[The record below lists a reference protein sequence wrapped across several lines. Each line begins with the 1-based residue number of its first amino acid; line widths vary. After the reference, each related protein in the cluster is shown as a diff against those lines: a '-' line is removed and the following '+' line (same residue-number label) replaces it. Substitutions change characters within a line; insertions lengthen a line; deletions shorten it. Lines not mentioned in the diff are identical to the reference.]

1 MITIASGT
9 KLGRY
14 EIRSKLGEGGMGE
27 VYRARDEKL
36 NRDVAIKV
44 LPAALSQDA
53 DRLRRF
59 EQEAQAAG
67 ALNHPNILAVY
78 DVGMHHG
85 APYIV
90 SELLEG
96 EELREQLNDG
106 PLPQRKALDYAQ
118 QIAQGLAAAHERGI
132 THRDLKPENL
142 FVTTDGRVKI
152 LDFGLAKLRPQRS
165 ETVSSEIDTRKQITD
180 PGTVMGTVGYMSPE
194 QVRGHE
200 ADHRADIFSFG
211 SILYEMLSGQ
221 RAFRR
226 DTMAET
232 MTAILKEEPPELS
245 ETNARISLPLE
256 KIVRRCLEK
265 KPDRR
270 FHSASDLAFAL
281 EALSTPSG
289 SQAIGAVLPAMTKSQ
304 TGWGRFRLF
313 ANARVAWIAAAIF
326 FVALLAALPFVVAY
340 FRRSTAEVHVVRFFV
355 AAPEKSSFSVAGLAV
370 SPDGRHLAFVARMA
384 DGKQLLWV
392 RSLDALSAGALPG
405 TEGAINPFWSPDSRS
420 LGFFADGKLKKI
432 EAAGG
437 PTLTLCDAPNGR
449 GGTWNRDGVILF
461 TPNTTA
467 PLYRISASG
476 GVASA
481 VTKLDEGARRRQD
494 RSHRWPS
501 FLPDGNHFLYVG
513 VGIRVASLDAPEGKL
528 LPLNA
533 HSNALYAQ
541 GHLLFMREATLMAQP
556 FDVKRLETTGD
567 AFPIAEQVQAGGGGA
582 KGAFSV
588 SEEGILA
595 YQTGAAESGSQL
607 TWFDRSGKQTGML
620 GDLANYASLHLSPD
634 GKRAAVS
641 IAGRNGDIWIYEVAR
656 GLRTRLTFDPEAQ
669 HDVIWAPDGNRLVF
683 NSTRK
688 GRLDLYQKAADGSG
702 SEELLVESDV
712 DKYPNSWS
720 RDGRFVL
727 YSTAFD
733 VPKTKTD
740 LWVLPLSGDRKP
752 FPFLQ
757 TEFNESRG
765 HFSPD
770 GSWIAYQSDE
780 SGRDEVYVASFPGP
794 GGKRQISTA
803 GGTFPR
809 WRSDGKE
816 IFYLAPDN
824 KLMAA
829 EVKGQGV
836 NLEVGAARVLF
847 DVRPGNPTSGYQ
859 YDFNSDGQRFLV
871 NTSMDQKVS
880 SPITVVINWTA
891 GLKK

>member
-1 MITIASGT
+1 MIPTGT
-9 KLGRY
+9 VLGRY
-14 EIRSKLGEGGMGE
+14 EIRSQLGAGGMGE

-36 NRDVAIKV
+36 NRDVAVKV
-44 LPAALSQDA
+44 LPAALSHDG

-78 DVGMHHG
+78 DVGTHDG

-96 EELREQLNDG
+96 EELRDQLNTS

-152 LDFGLAKLRPQRS
+152 LDFGLAKLRPRRS
-165 ETVSSEIDTRKQITD
+165 ESVSSEIDTRKQITD

-200 ADHRADIFSFG
+200 ADHRSDIFSFG

-245 ETNARISLPLE
+245 ETNAKISLPLE

-265 KPDRR
+265 KPERR
-270 FHSASDLAFAL
+270 FHSASDLAFAI
-281 EALSTPSG
+281 ESIAGTPTSSG
-289 SQAIGAVLPAMTKSQ
+289 QTETMTALPAL
-304 TGWGRFRLF
+304 RL
-313 ANARVAWIAAAIF
+313 RTRERIAW
-326 FVALLAALPFVVAY
+326 LLAGVLLVAPLALAFLY
-340 FRRSTAEVHVVRFFV
+340 FRRTPTESSDAVRFFIT
-355 AAPEKSSFSVAGLAV
+355 APEKSSFSAAAAGVAV
-370 SPDGRHLAFVARMA
+370 SPDGRHLAFVATTA
-384 DGKQLLWV
+384 DGKRLLWV
-392 RSLDALSAGALPG
+392 RSLDALSARALPG
-405 TEGAINPFWSPDSRS
+405 TEDAINPFWSPDSRS

-437 PTLTLCDAPNGR
+437 PTLTLGDAPNGR

-513 VGIRVASLDAPEGKL
+513 VGIRVASLDSPEGKL
-528 LPLNA
+528 LPLNPG
-533 HSNALYAQ
+533 SNAVYAQ
-541 GHLLFMREATLMAQP
+541 GHLLFMRERTLMAQP

-567 AFPIAEQVQAGGGGA
+567 AIPIAEQVQVGGGGA

-588 SEEGILA
+588 SEQGVLT

-607 TWFDRSGKQTGML
+607 TWFDRSGKQTGVL
-620 GDLANYASLHLSPD
+620 GDLANYASLHFSPD

-641 IAGRNGDIWIYEVAR
+641 IGGRNGDIWLYDVAR

-688 GRLDLYQKAADGSG
+688 GRLDLYQKGADGSG
-702 SEELLVESDV
+702 SEEMLVESDV

-757 TEFNESRG
+757 TEFNETRG
-765 HFSPD
+765 QFSPD

-794 GGKRQISTA
+794 GGKRQISTV
-803 GGTFPR
+803 GGSFPR

-816 IFYLAPDN
+816 IFYLSPDN
-824 KLMAA
+824 KLMGV
-829 EVKGQGV
+829 EINHQGAT
-836 NLEVGAARVLF
+836 LDIGAARVLF
-847 DVRPGNPTSGYQ
+847 DVRPGNPISGYQ
-859 YDFNSDGQRFLV
+859 YDVTSDGQHFLV
-871 NTSMDQKVS
+871 NTSLEQKVS
-880 SPITVVINWTA
+880 SPITVVINWMA

>member
-1 MITIASGT
+1 MTIAAGT

-14 EIRSKLGEGGMGE
+14 EIRSKIGAGGMGE

-36 NRDVAIKV
+36 NRNVAIKV
-44 LPAALSQDA
+44 LPAALSQDGE
-53 DRLRRF
+53 RLRRF

-78 DVGMHHG
+78 DVGTHDD

-106 PLPQRKALDYAQ
+106 LLPQRKALDYAQ

-152 LDFGLAKLRPQRS
+152 LDFGLAKLRPLRN
-165 ETVSSEIDTRKQITD
+165 EGVSSEIDTRKQITD

-194 QVRGHE
+194 QVRGHD
-200 ADHRADIFSFG
+200 ADHRSDIFSFG

-232 MTAILKEEPPELS
+232 MTAILKEDPPELS
-245 ETNARISLPLE
+245 ETTRINPQLE

-265 KPDRR
+265 QPERR
-270 FHSASDLAFAL
+270 FHSASDLAFAI
-281 EALSTPSG
+281 ESIAGTGTSSGQTMTMAASPALRPRTRERIAWAAG
-289 SQAIGAVLPAMTKSQ
+289 TAVL
-304 TGWGRFRLF
+304 L
-313 ANARVAWIAAAIF
+313 IAA
-326 FVALLAALPFVVAY
+326 LAFAFLY
-340 FRRSTAEVHVVRFFV
+340 FRRSPTESSNPVRFFITE
-355 AAPEKSSFSVAGLAV
+355 PEKSTFSRTEAPI
-370 SPDGRHLAFVARMA
+370 SPDGRHLAFVATTA

-392 RSLDALSAGALPG
+392 RSLDAFSARSLTG
-405 TEGAINPFWSPDSRS
+405 TEGANYPFWSPDSRS

-437 PTLTLCDAPNGR
+437 PPLTLCDAPNGR
-449 GGTWNRDGVILF
+449 GGTWNRDGVIVF

-467 PLYRISASG
+467 PLYRVSASG
-476 GVASA
+476 GMASA
-481 VTKLDEGARRRQD
+481 VTKLEEVARRRQD

-501 FLPDGNHFLYVG
+501 FLPDGNHFLYLG

-528 LPLNA
+528 LLQA
-533 HSNALYAQ
+533 DSNAVYAQ
-541 GHLLFMREATLMAQP
+541 GYLLFVRERTLMAQP
-556 FDVKRLETTGD
+556 FDTKRLEMAGD
-567 AFPIAEQVQAGGGGA
+567 AVPIAEQVQVGGGGGR
-582 KGAFSV
+582 GAFSV
-588 SEEGILA
+588 SEQGILA
-595 YQTGAAESGSQL
+595 YRTGDVGSGAQL
-607 TWFDRSGKQTGML
+607 TWFDRSGKQTGVF

-641 IAGRNGDIWIYEVAR
+641 IGGRNGDIWIYELAR

-669 HDVIWAPDGNRLVF
+669 HDVIWSPDGNRLVF
-683 NSTRK
+683 NSSRK

-712 DKYPNSWS
+712 DKYPISWS
-720 RDGRFVL
+720 PDGRFLL
-727 YSTAFD
+727 YGTTFD

-740 LWVLPLSGDRKP
+740 LWVLPVSGDRKP

-757 TEFNESRG
+757 TVFNESFG
-765 HFSPD
+765 QFSPD
-770 GSWIAYQSDE
+770 GGWIAYKSDE
-780 SGRDEVYVASFPGP
+780 SGRDEVYVTLFPGP

-803 GGTFPR
+803 GGAFPR

-824 KLMAA
+824 KLMAV
-829 EVKGQGV
+829 EVKGQGAT
-836 NLEVGAARVLF
+836 LEVGAARVLF

-859 YDFNSDGQRFLV
+859 YDVTSDGQRFLV
-871 NTSMDQKVS
+871 NISVDQKAS

-891 GLKK
+891 DLKK